1 MRVHTNVSSL
11 QAQRAVSEHT
21 KEIESTSGK
30 LSSGLRVRSA
40 ADDAASFAIGAQL
53 NSKIRTLNQSK
64 RNANDAVSELQIVEA
79 SMNKMSE
86 LLVRLREIS
95 IAAANDT
102 VDESQRTMMNYE
114 YMQMRHEL
122 ERVSQGMSINQN
134 TLVKVGEITGA
145 RTFNIGGHD
154 EPESKVK
161 LDTEMMT
168 LNEYKLNLVDSHVKT
183 KYDAQINLQYIDKA
197 ITRLSSSRAYV
208 GSIMQRMDRAST
220 SLTDMATDSSTARSR
235 MLDADFAHEA
245 SVRTKSQLLLNGAT
259 GVLSQ
264 ANNLGANALKLLKD
278 S

>member
-1 MRVHTNVSSL
+1 MRVHTNVASL

-21 KEIESTSGK
+21 KDIESTSGK

-40 ADDAASFAIGAQL
+40 ADDAAAFAISSQL
-53 NSKIRTLNQSK
+53 NSKIRTLKQSE
-64 RNANDAVSELQIVEA
+64 RNANDAISELQIVEG
-79 SMNKMSE
+79 SMDKMSG

-102 VDESQRTMMNYE
+102 VDETQREMMNYE

-122 ERVSQGMSINQN
+122 ERVSKGMSINQN

-145 RTFNIGGHD
+145 RTFNIGGAD
-154 EPESKVK
+154 EPESKIK

-168 LNEYKLNLVDSHVKT
+168 LNEYKLNLVDSNVKT

-197 ITRLSSSRAYV
+197 ITRLSSARAYV
-208 GSIMQRMDRAST
+208 GSIQQRMERASL
-220 SLTDMATDSSTARSR
+220 SLNDNAVDASTARGR
-235 MLDADFAHEA
+235 LVDADFAHEA